1 MVPENIL
8 LEFIPDMICFGV
20 DILICGVIYKVY
32 SKTHTLISAIKVS
45 YFTTFRSQ
53 LHLLEY
59 KFRHKWTLVI
69 KNSFL
74 PKFYKKSS
82 DSVFNKVCI

>member
-8 LEFIPDMICFGV
+8 YEFIPDMICFGV

-45 YFTTFRSQ
+45 YFYN
-53 LHLLEY
+53 LLIRFAS
-59 KFRHKWTLVI
+59 KFVYNFVNVWASKE
-69 KNSFL
+69 K
-74 PKFYKKSS
+74 
-82 DSVFNKVCI
+82 